1 MDTSRSEEPVTSTPA
16 SWAIGCATSVTE
28 VRSASCVNRSSM
40 AASCMPSACAVTR
53 YGPPTRSPVAVNA
66 PLALVVVAS
75 DVPVGRCTI
84 ETLAPGIGWPS
95 APTTKP
101 ARLLVVSCAAATGPA
116 RIATTPAPSST
127 AGADRMEDTVAAR
140 RTERGHSGMGVAS
153 PWVDLRSLGPKCYSL
168 PARHGDPV
176 EWRPMRTR
184 TAELRPHPQ
193 SPCEAVRRISVEIG
207 SGAGPGVLQL
217 RYCIEGDIARL

>member
-1 MDTSRSEEPVTSTPA
+1 
-16 SWAIGCATSVTE
+16 
-28 VRSASCVNRSSM
+28 M

-101 ARLLVVSCAAATGPA
+101 ARLLVVSCATATGPA
-116 RIATTPAPSST
+116 RTTTKPAPRSA
-127 AGADRMEDTVAAR
+127 AGAASIEDI
-140 RTERGHSGMGVAS
+140 
-153 PWVDLRSLGPKCYSL
+153 GPKCYSL
-168 PARHGDPV
+168 PAWHGDPSCTTPLYRL
-176 EWRPMRTR
+176 EWRPMRAP
-184 TAELRPHPQ
+184 TAELQPHPH
-193 SPCEAVRRISVEIG
+193 SPSKAVRRISVDIG
-207 SGAGPGVLQL
+207 FGAGPGVLQV
-217 RYCIEGDIARL
+217 RYRIEGDIG